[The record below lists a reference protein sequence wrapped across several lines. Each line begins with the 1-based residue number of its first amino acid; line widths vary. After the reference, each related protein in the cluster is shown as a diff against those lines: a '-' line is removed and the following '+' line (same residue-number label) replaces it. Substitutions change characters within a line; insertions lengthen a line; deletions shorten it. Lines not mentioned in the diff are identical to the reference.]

1 MHCPLW
7 QEYMQRLLAAAG
19 VQILAD
25 TPSATAAEPPASDV
39 AMEANGAT
47 TVSDGNLPETAIPS
61 SHTDSKSASGSDRA
75 EPGTAT
81 RVTRLAML
89 QYKKG
94 KLGKHALL
102 VSAANS
108 KLTTA
113 AGSKY
118 TDKEGC

>member
-1 MHCPLW
+1 
-7 QEYMQRLLAAAG
+7 MQRLLAKAG
-19 VQILAD
+19 VQISAD
-25 TPSATAAEPPASDV
+25 TPSAAAAELPTGDGASAV
-39 AMEANGAT
+39 SNG
-47 TVSDGNLPETAIPS
+47 TVPETATS
-61 SHTDSKSASGSDRA
+61 GSETDSKLNSGSNRA

-108 KLTTA
+108 KLIAA
-113 AGSKY
+113 AGSNHAHQ
-118 TDKEGC
+118 DDR